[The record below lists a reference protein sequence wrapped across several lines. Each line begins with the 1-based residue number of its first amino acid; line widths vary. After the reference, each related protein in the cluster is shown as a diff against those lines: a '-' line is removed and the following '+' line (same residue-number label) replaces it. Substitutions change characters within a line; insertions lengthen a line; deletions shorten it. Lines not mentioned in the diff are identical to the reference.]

1 MLDPMLEV
9 GPPQSFGNM
18 DGWRFTT
25 FRWEIDPVTYIL
37 LILHWHIMTTAGT
50 AVLHFRR
57 NRFLL
62 HAFSSLGRES
72 FGTAPLILRRKLL
85 SETDVM
91 PFGHACD
98 GSWVK
103 IEEATKPRQ
112 KPLAST
118 GHLMVG

>member
-9 GPPQSFGNM
+9 GPPQSFGRNM
-18 DGWRFTT
+18 DGCRFTT
-25 FRWEIDPVTYIL
+25 FRCWEIDPVTYIL

-85 SETDVM
+85 SET
-91 PFGHACD
+91 H
-98 GSWVK
+98 
-103 IEEATKPRQ
+103 
-112 KPLAST
+112 
-118 GHLMVG
+118 